1 MAYRCIAHKRARLSG
16 GSVGSSAGGGRG
28 YGGPDR
34 ISRLP
39 DELLH
44 HVLSFVTTPEA
55 VRTSALSR
63 RWVGVWKRV
72 PRLHLLEEEAT
83 KAEHIPDHYDGILR
97 RYAADVDIADLAI
110 TYHWDWPEVDGDR
123 ASAWAGF
130 AARRVTGR
138 FDLAVTSQVGR
149 GGDDDERA
157 VLDLPCFERAT
168 EISLY
173 SSGLA
178 VRLPAEL
185 DAAGDG
191 DFTRLTKLQMSEL
204 RFSDAGEGISG
215 VLEHIAGVEA
225 LTLRTDSLLSL
236 RLVSVSRLQRL
247 DVEAGNLRRMRVEY
261 CFDETRSCRPWN
273 GGGAAAVMRLSA
285 PALEELGWEDACPD
299 EVERIRLPTCL
310 RELVV
315 SELPSHIIRS
325 MGQSDFTKILEL
337 FSGAD
342 VLKLTSP
349 MTATLDSEEQE
360 SLIYSVQLPYYSK
373 LDLGVITKGHKS
385 YGSSVVHFL
394 KRNSSIRNLTLTLH
408 PYHPEDKRCAPCC
421 MSNCNCHEPLKWWD
435 EDISLD
441 SLEQLCVKHI
451 WGECEGKK
459 LIYFIMRN
467 SKVLKKITV
476 VFSSWLCS

>member
-1 MAYRCIAHKRARLSG
+1 MNPTVTCITSRSPRQPLRPLCKASSSRSIDAATPPRDKTLDFSSISSPSELAQISISPMAYRCIAHKRARLSG

-215 VLEHIAGVEA
+215 VVSRRCPSLDCLDRARAHRRRGGAHPPHRLAPEPPPRLGLSSPTARRGGRKPPQDAGGVLLRRNEIVSSLERRRRGGGDAALRAGV
-225 LTLRTDSLLSL
+225 
-236 RLVSVSRLQRL
+236 
-247 DVEAGNLRRMRVEY
+247 
-261 CFDETRSCRPWN
+261 
-273 GGGAAAVMRLSA
+273 GGARLGGRV
-285 PALEELGWEDACPD
+285 PRRG
-299 EVERIRLPTCL
+299 
-310 RELVV
+310 
-315 SELPSHIIRS
+315 
-325 MGQSDFTKILEL
+325 
-337 FSGAD
+337 
-342 VLKLTSP
+342 
-349 MTATLDSEEQE
+349 
-360 SLIYSVQLPYYSK
+360 
-373 LDLGVITKGHKS
+373 
-385 YGSSVVHFL
+385 
-394 KRNSSIRNLTLTLH
+394 
-408 PYHPEDKRCAPCC
+408 
-421 MSNCNCHEPLKWWD
+421 
-435 EDISLD
+435 
-441 SLEQLCVKHI
+441 
-451 WGECEGKK
+451 
-459 LIYFIMRN
+459 
-467 SKVLKKITV
+467 
-476 VFSSWLCS
+476 

>member
-1 MAYRCIAHKRARLSG
+1 MAYRCIAHKKASLSG
-16 GSVGSSAGGGRG
+16 GSVGAGAGGGRG

-44 HVLSFVTTPEA
+44 HILSFVTTPEA
-55 VRTSALSR
+55 ARISALSR

-130 AARRVTGR
+130 AAWRVTGR
-138 FDLAVTSQVGR
+138 FDLAVTSQRV
-149 GGDDDERA
+149 A
-157 VLDLPCFERAT
+157 PQPAP
-168 EISLY
+168 
-173 SSGLA
+173 
-178 VRLPAEL
+178 RL
-185 DAAGDG
+185 G
-191 DFTRLTKLQMSEL
+191 
-204 RFSDAGEGISG
+204 
-215 VLEHIAGVEA
+215 
-225 LTLRTDSLLSL
+225 LSL
-236 RLVSVSRLQRL
+236 SRLRRL
-247 DVEAGNLRRMRVEY
+247 EVEAGNLRRMRVEY

-273 GGGAAAVMRLSA
+273 GGGAASVMRLYA

-310 RELVV
+310 RELIV

-325 MGQSDFTKILEL
+325 IGQSDFTKILEL

-360 SLIYSVQLPYYSK
+360 SLIYSVQLPYYSE

-394 KRNSSIRNLTLTLH
+394 KRNSSIRNLTFTLH
-408 PYHPEDKRCAPCC
+408 SYHPEDKRCAPCC

-451 WGECEGKK
+451 WGECEGKR

-476 VFSSWLCS
+476 VFSSWLCSYRRFLRNLRKLSTSGCTIELNFPCREISCYSGMETITVTKA

>member
-1 MAYRCIAHKRARLSG
+1 MAYRCAAHKKASLSG
-16 GSVGSSAGGGRG
+16 GSVGAGAGGGRG

-34 ISRLP
+34 ISSLP

-72 PRLHLLEEEAT
+72 PRLHLLEGEAT
-83 KAEHIPDHYDGILR
+83 NVEHIPDHFDGILR

-149 GGDDDERA
+149 GGDDDA
-157 VLDLPCFERAT
+157 HAFLDLPCFERAT

-178 VRLPAEL
+178 VRLPAAL

-215 VLEHIAGVEA
+215 VVSRRCPSLECLELEHVAGVEA
-225 LTLRTDSLLSL
+225 LTLRSDSLQSL
-236 RLVSVSRLQRL
+236 RLASVSRLRRL
-247 DVEAGNLRRMRVEY
+247 EVEAGNLRRMRVEY

-310 RELVV
+310 RELAV

-325 MGQSDFTKILEL
+325 IGQSD

-349 MTATLDSEEQE
+349 MTAT
-360 SLIYSVQLPYYSK
+360 P
-373 LDLGVITKGHKS
+373 
-385 YGSSVVHFL
+385 
-394 KRNSSIRNLTLTLH
+394 TL
-408 PYHPEDKRCAPCC
+408 DKRCAPCC
-421 MSNCNCHEPLKWWD
+421 MSNCNCHELLKWWD

-476 VFSSWLCS
+476 VFSRV

>member
-83 KAEHIPDHYDGILR
+83 KAEHIPDHYDGILPPATPPTWTSPTSPSPTTGTGPRSTGTGPPRGRGFAGAARHRPLRPR
-97 RYAADVDIADLAI
+97 RDEPAMPA
-110 TYHWDWPEVDGDR
+110 R
-123 ASAWAGF
+123 ASAA
-130 AARRVTGR
+130 
-138 FDLAVTSQVGR
+138 SSR
-149 GGDDDERA
+149 GGARA
-157 VLDLPCFERAT
+157 WIASIE
-168 EISLY
+168 
-173 SSGLA
+173 
-178 VRLPAEL
+178 
-185 DAAGDG
+185 
-191 DFTRLTKLQMSEL
+191 
-204 RFSDAGEGISG
+204 
-215 VLEHIAGVEA
+215 LEHIAGVEA

-408 PYHPEDKRCAPCC
+408 PYHPECRGSSAPVGQ
-421 MSNCNCHEPLKWWD
+421 PPQT
-435 EDISLD
+435 LD
-441 SLEQLCVKHI
+441 PSPHVFRRHSSSPTKL
-451 WGECEGKK
+451 ECERASVSGGSDCDGDAAYECPDCISS
-459 LIYFIMRN
+459 LAAVLLHHILVFLPVVEAIRN
-467 SKVLKKITV
+467 CVLSHCWVCVWTGIPQLQLDDDAWRV
-476 VFSSWLCS
+476 DLVN

>member
-1 MAYRCIAHKRARLSG
+1 MAYRCIAHKKASLSG
-16 GSVGSSAGGGRG
+16 GSVGAGAGGGRG

-44 HVLSFVTTPEA
+44 HILSFVTTPEA

-110 TYHWDWPEVDGDR
+110 TYHWVWPEVDGDR

-149 GGDDDERA
+149 GGDDDDARA
-157 VLDLPCFERAT
+157 FLDLPCFERAT

-178 VRLPAEL
+178 VRLLAAL

-215 VLEHIAGVEA
+215 VVSRRCPSLECLELEHIAGVGA
-225 LTLRTDSLLSL
+225 LTLRSESLLSL
-236 RLVSVSRLQRL
+236 RLASVSRLRRL
-247 DVEAGNLRRMRVEY
+247 EVEAGNLRRMRVEY
-261 CFDETRSCRPWN
+261 YFDETRSCRPWN
-273 GGGAAAVMRLSA
+273 GGGAAAVMRLYA

-299 EVERIRLPTCL
+299 EVEWIRLPKCL
-310 RELVV
+310 RELIV

-325 MGQSDFTKILEL
+325 IGQSDFTKILEL

-349 MTATLDSEEQE
+349 MTATLV
-360 SLIYSVQLPYYSK
+360 L
-373 LDLGVITKGHKS
+373 
-385 YGSSVVHFL
+385 
-394 KRNSSIRNLTLTLH
+394 
-408 PYHPEDKRCAPCC
+408 
-421 MSNCNCHEPLKWWD
+421 
-435 EDISLD
+435 
-441 SLEQLCVKHI
+441 
-451 WGECEGKK
+451 
-459 LIYFIMRN
+459 FIH
-467 SKVLKKITV
+467 
-476 VFSSWLCS
+476 